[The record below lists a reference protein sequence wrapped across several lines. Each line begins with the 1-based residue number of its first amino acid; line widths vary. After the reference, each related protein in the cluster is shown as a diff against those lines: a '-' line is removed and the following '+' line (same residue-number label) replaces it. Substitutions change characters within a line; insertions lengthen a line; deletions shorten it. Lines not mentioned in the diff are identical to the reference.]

1 MNSPIILA
9 VDTDNLDTAK
19 SWVASTTPYVGFFKL
34 GLEFFLKFGI
44 EGVAQILK
52 ETDRK
57 IFLDLKLHDI
67 PNTVGSAAQQ
77 VLSISPEFL
86 TVHASGGPAMIA
98 AAVKALPDTKITAVT
113 ILTSLDQR
121 DLEAIGYIGTPSERA
136 SALALLAV
144 DAGAKAIV
152 SSPHEI
158 QTIRAAIGK
167 RALIITPGV
176 RPNLNLESS
185 QSSQQSNSSDD
196 QKRTMDPK
204 SALSAGADYLVIGRP
219 ITASKDVVTAAKSIL
234 EEALA

>member
-86 TVHASGGPAMIA
+86 TVHASGGPAMIS

-113 ILTSLDQR
+113 ILTSLDQK

-158 QTIRAAIGK
+158 QTIRTAIGK

-185 QSSQQSNSSDD
+185 QSPQQSNSSDD

>member
-44 EGVAQILK
+44 EGVAEILK

-77 VLSISPEFL
+77 ILSISPEFL

-158 QTIRAAIGK
+158 QTIRTAIGK

-176 RPNLNLESS
+176 RPNLNLE
-185 QSSQQSNSSDD
+185 SSQQSNSSDD

-219 ITASKDVVTAAKSIL
+219 ITASNDVVTAAKSIL

>member
-44 EGVAQILK
+44 EGVAEILR

-77 VLSISPEFL
+77 ILSISPEFL

-167 RALIITPGV
+167 RASIITPGV
-176 RPNLNLESS
+176 RPNFNSKPA
-185 QSSQQSNSSDD
+185 QQPKRSDD

-219 ITASKDVVTAAKSIL
+219 ITESQDVAAAAKLIL

>member
-9 VDTDNLDTAK
+9 IDTDNLDTAK

-86 TVHASGGPAMIA
+86 TVHASGGPAMIS

-113 ILTSLDQR
+113 ILTSLDQS
-121 DLEAIGYIGTPSERA
+121 DLKAIGYIGTPSERA

-158 QTIRAAIGK
+158 QTIRSAIGK

-176 RPNLNLESS
+176 RPNLNS
-185 QSSQQSNSSDD
+185 QSSQSSNSSDD

>member
-9 VDTDNLDTAK
+9 IDTDNLDTAK

-67 PNTVGSAAQQ
+67 PNTVGSAAEQ
-77 VLSISPEFL
+77 VRSISPEFL

-113 ILTSLDQR
+113 ILTSLDQS

-158 QTIRAAIGK
+158 QTIRSAIGK

-176 RPNLNLESS
+176 RPNLNS
-185 QSSQQSNSSDD
+185 QSSQSSNSSDD

>member
-9 VDTDNLDTAK
+9 VDTDNLDIAK

-44 EGVAQILK
+44 EGVTQILK

-86 TVHASGGPAMIA
+86 TVHASGGPAMIS

-113 ILTSLDQR
+113 ILTSLDQK

-158 QTIRAAIGK
+158 QTIRTAIGK

-185 QSSQQSNSSDD
+185 QQSNISDD

>member
-34 GLEFFLKFGI
+34 GLEFFLKFGT
-44 EGVAQILK
+44 EGVAEILR

-86 TVHASGGPAMIA
+86 TVHASGGPAMIS

-113 ILTSLDQR
+113 ILTSLDQS
-121 DLEAIGYIGTPSERA
+121 DLKAIGYIGTPSERA
-136 SALALLAV
+136 SDLALLAV

-158 QTIRAAIGK
+158 QTIRSAIGK

-176 RPNLNLESS
+176 RPNLNS
-185 QSSQQSNSSDD
+185 QSSQSSNSSDD